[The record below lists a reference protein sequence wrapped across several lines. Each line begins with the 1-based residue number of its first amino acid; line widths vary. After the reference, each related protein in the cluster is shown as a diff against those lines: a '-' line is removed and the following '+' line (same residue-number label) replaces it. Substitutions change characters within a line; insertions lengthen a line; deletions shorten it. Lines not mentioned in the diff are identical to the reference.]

1 MKSLLFKRKREFVI
15 YLIGCF
21 LPAVNQL
28 MGNFGFALLIGSVQA
43 RSTEI
48 LMKTTAV
55 AVIIVV
61 VSSLFQLLSR
71 FMRIGYMRDTILD
84 VRLQAFDKILA
95 YDVHHF
101 NKKSKDAYVSNLV
114 NDINIFEQQF
124 FHRLLN
130 VIFRGGVYVLSV
142 LILLFMDT
150 LFAITIFVLSW
161 VIFWLTKKFEN
172 RTVSLQ
178 EQVSAENESFTLKA
192 SNVFNGAELLKLNNV
207 EDRFLEQT
215 LSSVDAV
222 ERKRFK
228 YTVFTEGQRSLTN
241 TLSFGIFIGM
251 LAYLIA
257 LGFQG
262 VSIGKITLML
272 QLGFGC
278 VWPIGQVMPMFN
290 ELKASARIFEKI
302 TSVEKYDTTD
312 ERDKASFSFENAIKV
327 ERVDFSYES
336 VKTLNNLNFTLK
348 PGKKYLIRG
357 TSGSGKSTLMKV
369 LAKIVDE
376 YEGSITMDG
385 VDLRQISEKSFNE
398 NVSFIYQDVFL
409 FEDTIRNN
417 ITLYKNYTQES
428 VYDAIEKAGLNEFVN
443 EHSDG
448 LERMLEE
455 NGKNL
460 SGGQRQRISIA
471 RAILR
476 NTQILFSDEATA
488 SLNQEL
494 GKAVENTLLSLEQTV
509 ISISHR
515 FYEGVT
521 ENYDFVLEMKN
532 GTLIEYPGTVY
543 FKEALT

>member
-1 MKSLLFKRKREFVI
+1 MKQLLFKRKKEFVI

-43 RSTEI
+43 RSSEV
-48 LMKTTAV
+48 LVKTIV
-55 AVIIVV
+55 IAVIIVV
-61 VSSLFQLLSR
+61 VSSLLQLLSR
-71 FMRIGYMRDTILD
+71 FMRIGFMRDTLLD

-101 NKKSKDAYVSNLV
+101 NKRSKDTYVSNLV

-142 LILLFMDT
+142 AILLFLDP
-150 LFAITIFVLSW
+150 LFAITIFALSW
-161 VIFWLTKKFEN
+161 VIFYLTKKFESK
-172 RTVSLQ
+172 TISLQ
-178 EQVSAENESFTLKA
+178 EQVSIENEVFTLKA

-215 LSSVDAV
+215 LSAVDAV

-290 ELKASARIFEKI
+290 ELKAAAKIYVKI
-302 TSVEKYDTTD
+302 TEVENNVSTD
-312 ERDKASFSFENAIKV
+312 ESGKLPFSFSEKIKV
-327 ERVDFSYES
+327 EQLNFSYES
-336 VKTLNNLNFTLK
+336 VKTLNNLNFTLI

-369 LAKIVDE
+369 LAKIADG
-376 YEGSITMDG
+376 YEGSVTMDG

-417 ITLYKNYTQES
+417 ITLYKTYSEAQI
-428 VYDAIEKAGLNEFVN
+428 YDALLKAGLDAFVK
-443 EHSDG
+443 EHPEG
-448 LERMLEE
+448 LELKLEE

-476 NTQILFSDEATA
+476 NTSILFSDEATA

-494 GKAVENTLLSLEQTV
+494 GKAVENTLLSLDQTIV
-509 ISISHR
+509 AISHR
-515 FYEGVT
+515 VYEGVT
-521 ENYDFVLEMKN
+521 EHYDFVLEMKN
-532 GTLIEYPGTVY
+532 GTLIEYPGSVY
-543 FKEALT
+543 FKEALA